1 MTRASLRHRL
11 VPALS
16 LSLAA
21 ACGGASPHP
30 VHPTPGGLDHAAG
43 VRTPALAAL
52 LDESWEADLRD
63 DPFLATMLGDHRF
76 DDQVVDLSQASVDRA
91 RARSRDELA
100 RARALEASLDPADR
114 VTWRLFVEEHE
125 SEVALEVCESH
136 LWNDSPMSNLITGLN
151 QVAQIHQVDS
161 AASATAY
168 VARMRGFAVMFDQDA
183 ANLRAG
189 VAQGRVAPR
198 ATLERLVTLADR
210 TLAQP
215 FEEWTCAAIP
225 LASSAALGDQASSF
239 AAELRAAVE
248 EDLRPAIQR
257 YRDALAND
265 VIPHARDAEH
275 EGVASLPDGAA
286 CYEAN
291 IRAETTTTRTASE
304 LHALG
309 ESEIARTDAQLVE
322 IGGRLFPG
330 ETTLEGVL
338 ARMRG
343 DTTLG
348 YASSDAILEDARA
361 RVAAGEARA
370 PELFSH
376 PPSQHCD
383 VVAMPPAE
391 AESAPFAYYV
401 PGAEDG
407 SRGGMFF
414 VNTATPEARR
424 RYSLASLTAHE
435 AVPGHHFQISVA
447 QHLPDM
453 PAFRRHG
460 GFTAYVEGWG
470 LYAERLADEM
480 GLYHDDL
487 DRIGAVDLEAFRAAR
502 LVVDTGLHAQGWSR
516 GQAEAYMHAH
526 TAMPDDLIRNEVDR
540 YLNTPGQALAYKVGQ
555 LEILAL
561 RDEARQALGE
571 RFDLRA
577 FHDVVLGVGAVSL
590 PVLDEAVRSWIA
602 AQR

>member
-1 MTRASLRHRL
+1 MN
-11 VPALS
+11 
-16 LSLAA
+16 
-21 ACGGASPHP
+21 
-30 VHPTPGGLDHAAG
+30 
-43 VRTPALAAL
+43 
-52 LDESWEADLRD
+52 
-63 DPFLATMLGDHRF
+63 
-76 DDQVVDLSQASVDRA
+76 
-91 RARSRDELA
+91 
-100 RARALEASLDPADR
+100 
-114 VTWRLFVEEHE
+114 
-125 SEVALEVCESH
+125 EVL
-136 LWNDSPMSNLITGLN
+136 
-151 QVAQIHQVDS
+151 
-161 AASATAY
+161 
-168 VARMRGFAVMFDQDA
+168 
-183 ANLRAG
+183 
-189 VAQGRVAPR
+189 
-198 ATLERLVTLADR
+198 
-210 TLAQP
+210 
-215 FEEWTCAAIP
+215 
-225 LASSAALGDQASSF
+225 
-239 AAELRAAVE
+239 
-248 EDLRPAIQR
+248 
-257 YRDALAND
+257 
-265 VIPHARDAEH
+265 PHARDAEH

-291 IRAETTTTRTASE
+291 IRAQTTTTRTATE

-309 ESEIARTDAQLVE
+309 ESEIARTDEQLIE
-322 IGGRLFPG
+322 IGGHLFG

-338 ARMRG
+338 ARMRS

-361 RVAAGEARA
+361 RVAAAEARA

-447 QHLPDM
+447 QQLPDM
-453 PAFRRHG
+453 PAFRRNG

-480 GLYHDDL
+480 GLYRDDL

-516 GQAEAYMHAH
+516 AQAEAYMHAH

-561 RDEARQALGE
+561 REEARQALGE

-577 FHDVVLGVGAVSL
+577 FHDVVLGTGAVSL
-590 PVLDEAVRSWIA
+590 PVLDEVVRTWIA